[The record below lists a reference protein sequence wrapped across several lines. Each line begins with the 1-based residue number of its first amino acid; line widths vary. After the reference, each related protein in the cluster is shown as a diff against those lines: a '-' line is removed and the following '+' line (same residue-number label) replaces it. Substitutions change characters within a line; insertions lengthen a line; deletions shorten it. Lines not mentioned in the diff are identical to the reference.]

1 MKMNT
6 GNLSD
11 RLLDFSA
18 GIVRYCIKLNRS
30 PSEKHIGLQLIRS
43 STSAGANYEEARGAE
58 SRSDFIHKMQI
69 VLKELRESFY
79 WIRLLI
85 KLRMVDVQK
94 FKELKVELEEL
105 LKIIGKS
112 VVTARKNK
120 NEKR

>member
-18 GIVRYCIKLNRS
+18 EIVRYCIKLNTS

-120 NEKR
+120 NEKK